1 MAAGGRGGFGD
12 GSGMI
17 DESTARDA
25 TAAQK
30 IRAAAARCSADF
42 WRAVEAQHVVATMA
56 LVDTAD
62 EQKVLEDLVDAG
74 KPARPAGTAKLHY
87 LLFTPFRYRP
97 PRHGS
102 RFRGDN
108 DPGVFYAADEVR
120 TACAE
125 LGYWRWR
132 HLLDTPSLAAMPLA
146 SQTVFRVRL
155 AASSVDLRDPPF
167 VADRARWT
175 DPDDYAACQAFAR
188 AARQAPVQAIRYE
201 SVRDPRHG
209 GCCALLD
216 PAGFAK
222 RDPLEQ
228 QTWTLSVTRERVV
241 WKRSHTLRDEA
252 FDFVADEWRAARPAK
267 PPAARLRRR
276 GARS

>member
-1 MAAGGRGGFGD
+1 MSA
-12 GSGMI
+12 S
-17 DESTARDA
+17 STARSDTA
-25 TAAQK
+25 VRSIRTAAS
-30 IRAAAARCSADF
+30 RYAADL
-42 WRAVEAQHVVATMA
+42 WRAVEAQHVVSTMA

-62 EQKVLEDLVDAG
+62 EQSVLEALLDDS
-74 KPARPAGTAKLHY
+74 KPARPAGSARLHY

-132 HLLDTPSLAAMPLA
+132 HLLDTPALVSMPVA
-146 SQTVFRVRL
+146 SQTVFRVRV
-155 AASSVDLRDPPF
+155 AASAVDLRRPPF
-167 VADRARWT
+167 VVDRARWT
-175 DPDDYAACQAFAR
+175 DPVDYAACQAFAR
-188 AARQAPVQAIRYE
+188 AAREAPVHAIRYE
-201 SVRDPRHG
+201 SVRDPRRG

-228 QTWTLSVTRERVV
+228 QTWMLSVTRERVV
-241 WKRSHTLRDEA
+241 WKRSHTLADER
-252 FDFVADEWRAARPAK
+252 FDFVAADWRAETAAT
-267 PPAARLRRR
+267 PPAARLRRKAPR
-276 GARS
+276 P

>member
-1 MAAGGRGGFGD
+1 MSSRTWTPHAVGSERARFQGD
-12 GSGMI
+12 L
-17 DESTARDA
+17 
-25 TAAQK
+25 
-30 IRAAAARCSADF
+30 
-42 WRAVEAQHVVATMA
+42 WRAVEAQHVASTMA
-56 LVDTAD
+56 LVDTLA
-62 EQKVLEDLVDAG
+62 EQQVLEGLLDES
-74 KPARPAGTAKLHY
+74 KPAVPAGARRLHY

-132 HLLDTPSLAAMPLA
+132 HLADTPALASMPVA
-146 SQTVFRVRL
+146 SQTVFRVKV
-155 AASSVDLRDPPF
+155 AAPAVDLRKPPF
-167 VADRARWT
+167 VTDRARWT
-175 DPDDYAACQAFAR
+175 DPGDYAACQAFAR
-188 AARQAPVQAIRYE
+188 VARAAQVAAIRYE

-216 PAGFAK
+216 PTGFAK

-228 QTWTLSVTRERVV
+228 QTWMLSVTRERVV
-241 WKRSHTLRDEA
+241 WKRSHTLADER
-252 FDFVADEWRAARPAK
+252 FDFVADAWRAAKPSRPASH
-267 PPAARLRRR
+267 RMRRR
-276 GARS
+276 APGR